1 MNSKEVLT
9 EIRSLL
15 GFSTEEPTT
24 SVEMA
29 TATLT
34 DGSVIEY
41 EGELAV
47 GTAIFVQTAEG
58 NIPAPDATHEVEGG
72 LLVTTEGGFVT
83 EIVEPEVEIEIE
95 AEEFATVSA
104 FNDTV
109 SKLESAIA
117 ELTNEQ
123 STDLLVKALFGSK
136 TSSTLQSANQ
146 VQVGVKSASAL
157 NILASTVFFQAD
169 GCGYNPS
176 GTTAFTQRNITVG
189 SVKVEETLCPKTLE
203 AKWMQTQIMPGS
215 PTMIPFEEQVGAEK
229 AAVIAQTLEVA
240 MWQGDTTSGNPN
252 LSRFDGFNKI
262 IAAAS
267 PVLANSAPTTFTSIT
282 AANIDDILDQVY
294 ANIPAAVAEKDDLV
308 CFLGIDAYKLMLVNL
323 KNANLFHYVA
333 DAAQT
338 MEMVYPGTNMKLI
351 AVGGL
356 NGTNK
361 IVAGSLSNFFMGTD
375 LIDEQEEVKMWYSI
389 DNDEVRVRFTFK
401 AGVQVA
407 FPGEIVYFTL

>member
-1 MNSKEVLT
+1 MAFSVG
-9 EIRSLL
+9 SL
-15 GFSTEEPTT
+15 
-24 SVEMA
+24 A
-29 TATLT
+29 N
-34 DGSVIEY
+34 Y
-41 EGELAV
+41 
-47 GTAIFVQTAEG
+47 
-58 NIPAPDATHEVEGG
+58 
-72 LLVTTEGGFVT
+72 
-83 EIVEPEVEIEIE
+83 
-95 AEEFATVSA
+95 
-104 FNDTV
+104 
-109 SKLESAIA
+109 
-117 ELTNEQ
+117 TNEQ

-136 TSSTLQSANQ
+136 TATLLQSSNQ

-169 GCGYNPS
+169 GCGYLSS
-176 GTTAFTQRNITVG
+176 GTTTFTQRTITVG
-189 SVKVEETLCPKTLE
+189 AVKVEETLCPKTLE

-215 PTMIPFEEQVGAEK
+215 PTMIPFEEQIGNEK
-229 AAVIAQTLEVA
+229 AAVIAQTLETA
-240 MWQGDTTSGNPN
+240 MWTGDTGSGNPN
-252 LSRFDGFNKI
+252 LSRFDGFNKL

-267 PVLANSAPTTFTSIT
+267 PVLGNGTPTTFTT
-282 AANIDDILDQVY
+282 VTTANIDDILDQIY
-294 ANIPAAVAEKDDLV
+294 ANVPAAVAAKDDLV
-308 CFLGIDAYKLMLVNL
+308 CFLGVDNFKLMLINL

-375 LIDEQEEVKMWYSI
+375 LIDENEEVKMWYSI